1 MRKMGLSW
9 PVYFF
14 YLLLVSN
21 AHDIQIHSESLNCRC
36 EMQVTQSELSEMLC
50 DSSLLSENSD

>member
-9 PVYFF
+9 PICFF
-14 YLLLVSN
+14 WLQVHMTFAYSHNLF
-21 AHDIQIHSESLNCRC
+21 CRC